1 MVLSQYL
8 FVYMLSI
15 TGQYNF
21 KLYLIKNTSAVQLKE
36 QNNIKKNKNKN
47 KAKKNNKNKQTNKQT
62 KDKAKQEQQ

>member
-36 QNNIKKNKNKN
+36 QNNIKKKQKQ
-47 KAKKNNKNKQTNKQT
+47 KQSKKKQQKQTN
-62 KDKAKQEQQ
+62 

>member
-8 FVYMLSI
+8 FVYMQSI

-36 QNNIKKNKNKN
+36 QNNIKKTKTKT
-47 KAKKNNKNKQTNKQT
+47 KQK
-62 KDKAKQEQQ
+62 